1 MKRLTALRNIGIMAH
16 IDAGKTTTTERI
28 LFLTERIGRVYDI
41 DQGKTQMDWME
52 QERERGITITAAATT
67 VSWKKGAGFPH
78 QINIIDTP
86 GHVDFTVEVERS
98 LRVLD
103 GAIAV
108 LDAQVGVEPQTE
120 TVWRQATKHNV
131 PRLFFLNKMD
141 KLGADP
147 LLAVQSIKTRLHAE
161 PCLIQYPIGKES
173 SFRGIIDLIEMKQ
186 HVYTSDHP
194 KEDFTTTPIAAEFSA
209 VAQKYHQQ
217 MLEQLSHFDDE
228 IMLAFLDNKAIPP
241 AKIRAVLRQATLKTQ
256 LFPVLL
262 GTAFKNKG
270 VRFLLDAVI
279 DYLPSPLDIAPPHA
293 LTPTAEKTPIQVN
306 ETAPFI
312 GLVFKLMTDPFV
324 GKMAFCRIYSGT
336 LQAGSYVFNTNK
348 GVKERI
354 GRLMQIHSNSRTD
367 IPDAKTG
374 DIVGIIGLRK
384 TITGETITALGQ
396 NLRLEKM
403 EFPEPVIS
411 LALEPKTKADQEKM
425 SLSLQKLAEEDP
437 TFHARMNY
445 ETNQM
450 VISGMGELHLEII
463 VDRLK
468 REFRVDVKVGI
479 PQVSYRET
487 IYDEVETEGKYIRQ
501 SGGRGQYGHV
511 LLKFASNG
519 QNGNQFTNKI
529 TGGRIPREY
538 IKPIGDALIENM
550 QRGVVAGYPLI
561 NVHATLFDGSFHEVD
576 SSEFAFRTA
585 AALALQ
591 QIKTK
596 IPIYILEPI
605 MKVDVTIPKQY
616 YGDVVGD
623 LAARRARVETTA
635 EISGLQ
641 AITAFVPLQEMFN
654 YATQLRSFT
663 QGRGNYVMQFSAYE
677 KAPKAITEEII
688 KTSNFALRKH

>member
-1 MKRLTALRNIGIMAH
+1 MKELAYLRNIGIMAH

-67 VSWKKGAGFPH
+67 VSWKKAGSTKH
-78 QINIIDTP
+78 TINIIDTP

-103 GAIAV
+103 GAIVV
-108 LDAQVGVEPQTE
+108 LDAQVGIEPQTE

-131 PRLFFLNKMD
+131 PRIFFLNKMD

-147 LLAVQSIKTRLHAE
+147 LQAVQTIKDRLNVE
-161 PCLIQYPIGKES
+161 PCLIQLAIGRES
-173 SFRGIIDLIEMKQ
+173 NFRGIIDLVEMKQ
-186 HVYTSDHP
+186 YIYTSDKP
-194 KEDFTTTPIAAEFSA
+194 NEDVLASEIASEFQEEA
-209 VAQKYHQQ
+209 KKYHHQL
-217 MLEQLSHFDDE
+217 LEQLAHFDDE
-228 IMLAFLDNKAIPP
+228 IMLAFLENQPIAPVKLRAI
-241 AKIRAVLRQATLKTQ
+241 LRRATLENK

-262 GTAFKNKG
+262 GSSFKNKG

-279 DYLPSPLDIAPPHA
+279 DYLPSPIEVEATQA
-293 LTPTAEKTPIQVN
+293 LTSNSEKVAVKADEN
-306 ETAPFI
+306 APFV

-336 LQAGSYVFNTNK
+336 LKSGSYVLNTNK
-348 GVKERI
+348 NTKERI

-367 IPDAKTG
+367 IPSASAG

-384 TITGETITALGQ
+384 TITGETITALDQ
-396 NLRLEKM
+396 DLRLEKM

-468 REFRVDVKVGI
+468 REFRVDVNVGL

-487 IYDEVETEGKYIRQ
+487 IYDQVETEGKYIRQ

-511 LLKFASNG
+511 MLKFASNG
-519 QNGNQFTNKI
+519 QKGNQFINKI

-538 IKPIGDALIENM
+538 IKPIEDSLLNNM
-550 QRGVVAGYPLI
+550 NRGVIAGYPLI
-561 NVHATLFDGSFHEVD
+561 NVQATLYDGSFHEVD
-576 SSEFAFRTA
+576 SSEFAFKTA

-591 QIKTK
+591 QIKNHITVH
-596 IPIYILEPI
+596 ILEPI
-605 MKVDVTIPKQY
+605 MKVDVTTPKEY
-616 YGDVVGD
+616 YGDVIGD
-623 LAARRARVETTA
+623 LASRRARVENTS
-635 EISGLQ
+635 EVSGLQ

-654 YATQLRSFT
+654 YATNLRSFT
-663 QGRGNYVMQFSAYE
+663 QGRGNYVMQFASYE
-677 KAPKAITEEII
+677 KAPQTIAEEIV
-688 KTSNFALRKH
+688 KNSTFSLRKN

>member
-1 MKRLTALRNIGIMAH
+1 MKKLAHLRNIGIMAH

-67 VSWKKGAGFPH
+67 VTWKKTDH
-78 QINIIDTP
+78 VVHTINIIDTP

-103 GAIAV
+103 GAIVV
-108 LDAQVGVEPQTE
+108 LDAQVGIEPQTE

-131 PRLFFLNKMD
+131 PRIFFLNKMD

-147 LLAVQSIKTRLHAE
+147 FQAVQTIKTRLNVE
-161 PCLIQYPIGKES
+161 PCLIQLAIGRES
-173 SFRGIIDLIEMKQ
+173 QFRGIIDLIAMKQ
-186 HVYTSDHP
+186 YLYTSDKP
-194 KEDFTTTPIAAEFSA
+194 NEDVTVSEIASEFKAEA
-209 VAQKYHQQ
+209 VKYHHQL
-217 MLEQLSHFDDE
+217 LEQLAHFDDE
-228 IMLAFLDNKAIPP
+228 LMLAFLDNKSVPP
-241 AKIRAVLRQATLKTQ
+241 AKLRAVLRRATLKNQ

-262 GTAFKNKG
+262 GSSFKNKG

-279 DYLPSPLDIAPPHA
+279 DYLPSPLEVEPTKA
-293 LTPTAEKTPIQVN
+293 LTSNSETTMIQPDEK
-306 ETAPFI
+306 APFV

-336 LQAGSYVFNTNK
+336 LKSGSYVLNTNK
-348 GVKERI
+348 NVKERI

-367 IPDAKTG
+367 IQSASAG

-384 TITGETITALGQ
+384 TITGETIAAMEQ
-396 NLRLEKM
+396 DLRLEKM

-468 REFRVDVKVGI
+468 REFRVDVNVGV

-487 IYDEVETEGKYIRQ
+487 IYDQVETEGKYIRQ

-511 LLKFASNG
+511 LIKFASNG

-538 IKPIGDALIENM
+538 IKPIEDSLLNNM
-550 QRGVVAGYPLI
+550 KRGVIAGYPLI
-561 NVHATLFDGSFHEVD
+561 NVQATLYDGSFHEVD
-576 SSEFAFRTA
+576 SSEFAFKTA

-591 QIKTK
+591 QIKEH
-596 IPIYILEPI
+596 IPVHILEPI
-605 MKVDVTIPKQY
+605 MKVDVTTPKEY
-616 YGDVVGD
+616 YGDVIGD
-623 LAARRARVETTA
+623 LASRRARVENTT

-641 AITAFVPLQEMFN
+641 AITALVPLQEMFN
-654 YATQLRSFT
+654 YATNLRSFT
-663 QGRGNYVMQFSAYE
+663 QGRGNYVMQFASYE
-677 KAPKAITEEII
+677 KAPQTIAEAII
-688 KTSNFALRKH
+688 KNSAFSLRKN